1 MNTLS
6 DIALRS
12 IRRLAITV
20 IVLGAILFLSAGSM
34 RFWEAWFL
42 LSLQA
47 GFWTFFLIEFLR
59 RDPQLLERRL
69 KGKETEPEQKWFQR
83 LWSGLTIV
91 GLALVGLDFRFGW
104 TRRTLGPIPVALVLT
119 AQVFVVM
126 GYWFIYWVM
135 RTNAFAGSTIRVEA
149 EQTVIDRGPYALVRH
164 PMYLGLIVTM
174 LAVPVALG
182 SYVTVPLFVL
192 LVPTLIFRL
201 VHEERTLRQH
211 LRGYAQYCVR
221 TPYRLVPWIW

>member
-59 RDPQLLERRL
+59 
-69 KGKETEPEQKWFQR
+69 
-83 LWSGLTIV
+83 V
-91 GLALVGLDFRFGW
+91 
-104 TRRTLGPIPVALVLT
+104 TLSCLS
-119 AQVFVVM
+119 
-126 GYWFIYWVM
+126 
-135 RTNAFAGSTIRVEA
+135 AG
-149 EQTVIDRGPYALVRH
+149 
-164 PMYLGLIVTM
+164 
-174 LAVPVALG
+174 
-182 SYVTVPLFVL
+182 
-192 LVPTLIFRL
+192 
-201 VHEERTLRQH
+201 
-211 LRGYAQYCVR
+211 
-221 TPYRLVPWIW
+221 

>member
-1 MNTLS
+1 
-6 DIALRS
+6 
-12 IRRLAITV
+12 
-20 IVLGAILFLSAGSM
+20 
-34 RFWEAWFL
+34 
-42 LSLQA
+42 
-47 GFWTFFLIEFLR
+47 
-59 RDPQLLERRL
+59 
-69 KGKETEPEQKWFQR
+69 
-83 LWSGLTIV
+83 
-91 GLALVGLDFRFGW
+91 
-104 TRRTLGPIPVALVLT
+104 VALVLT

-135 RTNAFAGSTIRVEA
+135 RTNTFAGSTIRVEA